1 MHERITPGR
10 RVFLTLN
17 GLFLLVMVATMILPL
32 LNTLAVSFSSSLA
45 SMQPGIKLWPH
56 PFSTEGYQTV
66 WGRLQLWLP
75 FLNSV
80 IVTVVGTVVH
90 VILSAMAGY
99 VLIQRDLPGRR
110 TLTTVILL
118 TMMVPWQA
126 IMIPLYVVNHQL
138 GLLNTL
144 TALIM
149 SGLVS
154 GFSIVVMRNFFQSIP
169 YDLAESAMLDGA
181 GHLRIFFRIY
191 LPLAKA
197 GLATVTLFEFVAR
210 WNDFTSALLFI
221 NDPNKYTLQIAL
233 NTIINQ
239 SEVASSNYVITENVR
254 MAGIIIGLIPLVLIY
269 PYVQKYFVKG
279 IMMGSTKE

>member
-1 MHERITPGR
+1 
-10 RVFLTLN
+10 
-17 GLFLLVMVATMILPL
+17 
-32 LNTLAVSFSSSLA
+32 
-45 SMQPGIKLWPH
+45 MQPGIKLWPA

-75 FLNSV
+75 FFNSV
-80 IVTVVGTVVH
+80 IVTVVGTALHVV
-90 VILSAMAGY
+90 LSAMAGY
-99 VLIQRDLPGRR
+99 VLVQRDLPGRKSI
-110 TLTTVILL
+110 TTVILV

-144 TALIM
+144 YALIV

-154 GFSIVVMRNFFQSIP
+154 GFSILLMRNFFLSVP

-197 GLATVTLFEFVAR
+197 GLATVTLFEFVTR

-221 NDPNKYTLQIAL
+221 NDPSKYTLQIAL
-233 NTIINQ
+233 NTIITQ
-239 SEVASSNYVITENVR
+239 SEATSSNYVITENVR